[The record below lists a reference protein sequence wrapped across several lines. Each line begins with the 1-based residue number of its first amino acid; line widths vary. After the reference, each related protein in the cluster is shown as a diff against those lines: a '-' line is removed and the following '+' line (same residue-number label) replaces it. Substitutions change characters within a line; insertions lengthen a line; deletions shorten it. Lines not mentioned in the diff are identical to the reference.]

1 MFDEKKPEEQ
11 WYDVSFGQLTR
22 RETEPDLKE
31 YTMGA
36 GERPRLLN
44 WYHKSTRKWHY
55 SCYLS
60 LESISQTAKETA
72 RKGREIRANA
82 QSEYKYWTLVQEA
95 VEKSINKSITE
106 NRSIILKSNDVID
119 SEYKYW
125 ALVQEAEDYQKI
137 QQIRG
142 VDIIGVVEFW
152 GTTDDGN
159 EWRVD
164 LETTGTNSPMEPD
177 THYLTRYQL
186 AKAIGKTC

>member
-1 MFDEKKPEEQ
+1 M
-11 WYDVSFGQLTR
+11 
-22 RETEPDLKE
+22 
-31 YTMGA
+31 
-36 GERPRLLN
+36 
-44 WYHKSTRKWHY
+44 
-55 SCYLS
+55 
-60 LESISQTAKETA
+60 
-72 RKGREIRANA
+72 
-82 QSEYKYWTLVQEA
+82 
-95 VEKSINKSITE
+95 EKSINKSITE

-186 AKAIGKTC
+186 AKAKGKTC